1 MNTITITI
9 SDERLLKL
17 QEVANSINV
26 TLEELVLMG
35 IDELI
40 QRQNN
45 AIDSEIADKFYT
57 LASQWESEVEGMSS
71 SYMFQHHAYQEI
83 VSMGNKVI
91 PLLLSELKQNPL
103 YWLSALNV
111 ITGVNPIPPSQRGK
125 VKQMAQAWLEWGR
138 NQGYMV

>member
-1 MNTITITI
+1 MNTITITV
-9 SDERLLKL
+9 SEERLLKL
-17 QEVANSINV
+17 QEVATRINV
-26 TLEELVLMG
+26 SLEELVLMG

-40 QRQNN
+40 QRQN
-45 AIDSEIADKFYT
+45 AAVESEIADKFYT

-71 SYMFQHHAYQEI
+71 SSMFQHPAYQEI

-111 ITGVNPIPPSQRGK
+111 ITGVNPIQPSQRGK